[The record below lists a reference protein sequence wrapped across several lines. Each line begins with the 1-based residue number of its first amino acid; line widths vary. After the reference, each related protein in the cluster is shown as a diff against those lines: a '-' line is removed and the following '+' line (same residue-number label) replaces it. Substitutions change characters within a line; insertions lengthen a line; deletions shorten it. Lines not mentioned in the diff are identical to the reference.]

1 MKPLLE
7 YSCSETEPFL
17 LRRLNK
23 SEDEVSFCA
32 DLLATLNGPN
42 RGDIMHHFMVNQ
54 IPTELKSCKSA
65 YSWNLTDVG
74 QCSSAS
80 H

>member
-1 MKPLLE
+1 MEPLLE

-17 LRRLNK
+17 LRCLNK
-23 SEDEVSFCA
+23 SEDEVFFCA

-42 RGDIMHHFMVNQ
+42 RGDIMHHFMINQ
-54 IPTELKSCKSA
+54 IPTELKSSKLA